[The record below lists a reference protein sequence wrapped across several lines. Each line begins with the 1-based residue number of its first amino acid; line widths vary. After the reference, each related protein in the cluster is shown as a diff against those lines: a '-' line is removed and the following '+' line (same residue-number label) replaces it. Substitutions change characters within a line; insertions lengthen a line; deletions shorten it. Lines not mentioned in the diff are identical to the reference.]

1 MRGGWLSVLKDAAAE
16 VRRAIKSLIGSRE
29 SGEVV
34 GLGAGGGFSKYIDIV
49 AERAVVEYLDRSSI
63 PCVLV
68 SEESGVKRIGEGEP
82 EVYLILDSVDGTTN
96 AVRGINFI
104 STSIAAS
111 PSDKFND
118 IEAAVVMRLDDG
130 GVYTAEKG
138 GGAKYNDADIQPS
151 DVRVLNKAVISVE
164 LSRSPGNI
172 DRVVP
177 ILKEAKS
184 VRSLGSGALEICHV
198 ASGQLDA
205 YVDVRRMI
213 RTTDIAAATLI
224 IKEASGVILK
234 PNGEP
239 LDNVQLTRLERFSL
253 IAAAN
258 TELFNQIA
266 SLLR

>member
-16 VRRAIKSLIGSRE
+16 VRRAIKPLIGSRE

-111 PSDKFND
+111 PTDKFND
-118 IEAAVVMRLDDG
+118 VEAAVVMRLDDG

-177 ILKEAKS
+177 VLKEAKS